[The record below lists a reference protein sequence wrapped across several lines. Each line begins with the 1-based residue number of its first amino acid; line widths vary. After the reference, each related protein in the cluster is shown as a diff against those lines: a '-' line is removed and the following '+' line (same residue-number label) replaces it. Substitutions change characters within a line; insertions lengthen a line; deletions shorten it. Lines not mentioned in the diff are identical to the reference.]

1 MSERPDSLR
10 IFFFPCGPGLEAL
23 NIGSAGSVLQFVDFR
38 PKDTKRFDTL
48 TLRGEKEKRRKS
60 DAEANNGKSR
70 IRSWNLYSV
79 NE

>member
-48 TLRGEKEKRRKS
+48 TLRGEKENVANLMLKQITES
-60 DAEANNGKSR
+60 LELEAGTF
-70 IRSWNLYSV
+70 IR
-79 NE
+79 